1 LSSLIYKWISCFN
14 LDKIK
19 TSLKIY
25 MIKFKNISKRIGNH
39 QILSNINLEINPQE
53 FICLVGPSGA
63 GKSMLLHILLG
74 AEKPTEGDVIVDDYI
89 INKMN
94 ESDLSDFRRK
104 VGMVFQDY
112 KLLPRKT
119 VYENVAFALEVCGI
133 PDEYIVKRVPEVLKL
148 VDMLK
153 HADKFPRELSGG
165 EAQRTALARALV
177 HMPKLLIADEPTADL
192 DPNATSELM
201 DLFLKIN
208 NSGTTIILATHNK
221 SVVDKLKKRVVTL
234 HEGKIVSDKESAGYN
249 D

>member
-1 LSSLIYKWISCFN
+1 
-14 LDKIK
+14 
-19 TSLKIY
+19 